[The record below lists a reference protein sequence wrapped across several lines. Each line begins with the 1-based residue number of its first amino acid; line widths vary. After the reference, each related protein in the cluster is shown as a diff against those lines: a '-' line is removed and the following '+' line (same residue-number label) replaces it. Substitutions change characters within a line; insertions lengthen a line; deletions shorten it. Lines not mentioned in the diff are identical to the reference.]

1 MNNESCYNISD
12 LLTTLDRYYN
22 LAPQQISNAPLFEL
36 VLTLLSQH
44 TSDHNSGRAMNQL
57 INRFN
62 SWEEIINAP
71 LQNIENAIRPGG
83 LAPTKSKRLQKLLIE
98 VKKRQPN
105 LNLDFLKDMPLTEA
119 KEWLTSLPGVGPKT
133 AACVLLFA
141 LNRPA
146 LPVDTH
152 VGRVS
157 KRLGLASN
165 KLSNDDLHDVIE
177 KKVKPEQI
185 YLFHM
190 SLIQHGRRVCHS
202 RKPECPRCP
211 LLKNCPQI
219 DVSID

>member
-1 MNNESCYNISD
+1 
-12 LLTTLDRYYN
+12 
-22 LAPQQISNAPLFEL
+22 
-36 VLTLLSQH
+36 
-44 TSDHNSGRAMNQL
+44 
-57 INRFN
+57 
-62 SWEEIINAP
+62 
-71 LQNIENAIRPGG
+71 
-83 LAPTKSKRLQKLLIE
+83 
-98 VKKRQPN
+98 
-105 LNLDFLKDMPLTEA
+105 MPLTEA

-165 KLSNDDLHDVIE
+165 KLSNDDLHDVLE

>member
-44 TSDHNSGRAMNQL
+44 TSAHNSGRAMNQL

-165 KLSNDDLHDVIE
+165 KLSNDDLHDVLE

>member
-165 KLSNDDLHDVIE
+165 KLSNDDLHDVLE